1 MKNRPIKKLY
11 YSIGEVSELTKLKQH
26 VLRYWETEFPELKP
40 SKNRAGNRIYRPKE
54 LDLIFKIKK
63 LLYEDHYTIQGAREK
78 IKLLATHVNRGIS
91 SSSLENLQD
100 IRSIVNQLRN
110 DLIEIQEIIDS
121 DRGVAQSG

>member
-11 YSIGEVSELTKLKQH
+11 YSIGEVSELTQLKRH

-54 LDLIFKIKK
+54 LDLIFRIKK
-63 LLYEDHYTIQGAREK
+63 LLYEEHYTIQGAREK
-78 IKLLATHVNRGIS
+78 IKLPATQVNREIS
-91 SSSLENLQD
+91 SSGFENLQD
-100 IRSIVNQLRN
+100 IHSIVSQLRS
-110 DLIEIQEIIDS
+110 DLIEMQKIIDS